1 MTLDRRIVSRQQR
14 YEGPDWP
21 ALLVLGALI
30 FAWMM
35 FLAVTGFRLLGS
47 SAG

>member
-1 MTLDRRIVSRQQR
+1 MDRRIVSPRS

-30 FAWMM
+30 FAWMI
-35 FLAVTGFRLLGS
+35 FLGITGLRLL
-47 SAG
+47 AT